1 MRAPATQP
9 EPQRTRHATL
19 VVMLLG
25 ALLIPTGLASGANR
39 SPVPTVGTVE
49 LRPARAAERLGF
61 GQVHQRNR
69 AAQAAS
75 TADQYMTEPQA
86 ELAVLNAGYSPNGPC
101 TPLPGERRYSRF
113 PVRYHE
119 WMCTD
124 ADPPPT
130 QDDTP
135 GTVYA
140 VAEGRNRV
148 HTFFRPTPPPSGG
161 CIYSSGS
168 YSCG

>member
-86 ELAVLNAGYSPNGPC
+86 ELAVLKRRILTQRAVHAAARRAAIF
-101 TPLPGERRYSRF
+101 PLPGSLPRVDVHRR
-113 PVRYHE
+113 
-119 WMCTD
+119 
-124 ADPPPT
+124 
-130 QDDTP
+130 
-135 GTVYA
+135 G
-140 VAEGRNRV
+140 
-148 HTFFRPTPPPSGG
+148 PTPDSR
-161 CIYSSGS
+161 
-168 YSCG
+168 